1 MTTHHELW
9 IAARARMHLLEYE
22 LAEMRRT
29 ARPRQVRSGL
39 FVANA
44 LRTASVLLL
53 SLSRRLECYADRL
66 LARARPQR
74 WDESLNNPC

>member
-1 MTTHHELW
+1 MTTHNDLW
-9 IAARARMHLLEYE
+9 IAARARMHLLEHE

-29 ARPRQVRSGL
+29 ASPRQVRSGL
-39 FVANA
+39 LAANA
-44 LRTASVLLL
+44 LHKASVLLL

-66 LARARPQR
+66 LAKARLQR

>member
-39 FVANA
+39 FAANA
-44 LRTASVLLL
+44 LRKASVLLL
-53 SLSRRLECYADRL
+53 SLSRRLECHADRR
-66 LARARPQR
+66 LAQARPQR